1 VLLPWSPKSPYLV
14 TGTPRV
20 FFVSPNNCCSPVIH
34 KNLLLWLSG
43 FQKRS
48 TGMNILANSNILFAH
63 ISPSVEVLSATEL
76 ARLPEVST
84 PLQEVDFRGMVFAN
98 NG

>member
-1 VLLPWSPKSPYLV
+1 
-14 TGTPRV
+14 
-20 FFVSPNNCCSPVIH
+20 
-34 KNLLLWLSG
+34 
-43 FQKRS
+43 
-48 TGMNILANSNILFAH
+48 MNILANSNILFAH